1 MQPPPDDVANDVPA
15 LAAIQFLLRDFP
27 RARQKEAARRIYELL
42 REEYGNAGPPTPD
55 WLVSLKQRV
64 DAEFR

>member
-1 MQPPPDDVANDVPA
+1 MQPPPDDVANDGPA

-42 REEYGNAGPPTPD
+42 REEYGNAGPPPPD
-55 WLVSLKQRV
+55 WLASLKRLV
-64 DAEFR
+64 DAEFG